1 MNENGLVVIDSDGN
15 EKNMD
20 ILFTFNDDTYNKDY
34 VLYVD
39 PLDES
44 GEVFVSSYT
53 EDGVLNEVSDSKEWE
68 MIEEVFSA
76 FVVQHE
82 GDEHVHDE
90 NCNHDHDHEHTH

>member
-1 MNENGLVVIDSDGN
+1 MDENKLTVIDADGK
-15 EKNMD
+15 EQQMD

-39 PLDES
+39 PLDET

-53 EDGVLNEVSDSKEWE
+53 VDGVLNEITDDKEWE

-76 FVVQHE
+76 FVIQHE
-82 GDEHVHDE
+82 GE
-90 NCNHDHDHEHTH
+90 DHEHTH

>member
-1 MNENGLVVIDSDGN
+1 MNENVLTVIDELGN
-15 EKNMD
+15 EVKMD

-39 PLDES
+39 PNDET

-53 EDGVLNEVSDSKEWE
+53 EDGVLNEITDSKEWE

-76 FVVQHE
+76 FVIQHE
-82 GDEHVHDE
+82 GEDHVHDE
-90 NCNHDHDHEHTH
+90 NCNHEHTH